1 MACRGVPCGR
11 PPPFVCTYGAK
22 LGRDSRLRENGIDN
36 KAEAGKPRL
45 VFTLFNLLTPMSS
58 AHHLSPVTFSAQGT
72 RLVSYYAFFKWWLL
86 LSQHPSCMCPPLRF
100 PLSDGLGALDDG
112 LGCFPLATGR

>member
-36 KAEAGKPRL
+36 KAEAGKPPL
-45 VFTLFNLLTPMSS
+45 GFHFVQPSDTHVFGASLEPRYI
-58 AHHLSPVTFSAQGT
+58 SAQG
-72 RLVSYYAFFKWWLL
+72 
-86 LSQHPSCMCPPLRF
+86 
-100 PLSDGLGALDDG
+100 D
-112 LGCFPLATGR
+112 